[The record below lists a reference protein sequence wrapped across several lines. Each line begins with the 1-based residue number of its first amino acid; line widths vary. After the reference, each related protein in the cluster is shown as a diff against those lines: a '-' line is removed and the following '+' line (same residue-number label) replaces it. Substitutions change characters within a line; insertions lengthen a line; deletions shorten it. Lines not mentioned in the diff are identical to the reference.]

1 MPCPP
6 NIYIRNQKHRTP
18 NHLIFYMS
26 LFTHIAS
33 CYWVYLGREVNGWIK
48 IETEQMTLD
57 PESNLSLYV
66 ASAYMVLTTLTSVG
80 YGDIVGSTWQ
90 ELAVLMILEIVGLWC
105 YCALLWDINI
115 IIEVYSKNKEAA
127 KVFLFL

>member
-1 MPCPP
+1 
-6 NIYIRNQKHRTP
+6 
-18 NHLIFYMS
+18 MS

-127 KVFLFL
+127 KVFSFYIYIYIY